1 MGKSLLKHLK
11 NDAGQNPIEAAK
23 YGCRI
28 FHGPYVYNFQEIYD
42 YLDQNNFAE
51 KLEKEKSVASK
62 MLAEKLIGAFKNS
75 NQESTNKVAELDIYS
90 KKIFDNVVNEYS
102 RFIKWKF

>member
-1 MGKSLLKHLK
+1 
-11 NDAGQNPIEAAK
+11 
-23 YGCRI
+23 
-28 FHGPYVYNFQEIYD
+28 
-42 YLDQNNFAE
+42 
-51 KLEKEKSVASK
+51 